1 MRRSGILM
9 CATQRF
15 HPQFLGQFPLEAWSA
30 LNMANLTWAFAKL
43 SLRHPKLFAAIA
55 TQQEPW
61 AFITPKTPNAKHVSL
76 GRVETHHSDIAK
88 LNWWVSLDCKAGG
101 TFWRASARVA
111 IIYTWCIIYPNHG
124 SQKKLLSF
132 KDCPLKPDHP
142 PIQILQSSGQ
152 ERECQQKLW
161 NFSSQ
166 NLVNVAWSFAKA
178 NLGILE
184 TLGVPTLW

>member
-1 MRRSGILM
+1 M

-61 AFITPKTPNAKHVSL
+61 AFITPKKPNAKHVSL

-88 LNWWVSLDCKAGG
+88 LN
-101 TFWRASARVA
+101 
-111 IIYTWCIIYPNHG
+111 
-124 SQKKLLSF
+124 
-132 KDCPLKPDHP
+132 
-142 PIQILQSSGQ
+142 
-152 ERECQQKLW
+152 
-161 NFSSQ
+161 
-166 NLVNVAWSFAKA
+166 
-178 NLGILE
+178 
-184 TLGVPTLW
+184 